1 MGQIEMVQDEN
12 NRKKEYL
19 NGYRKA
25 IRRIRRV
32 DEELEELQELAKSV
46 KATDYS
52 GMPHGGG
59 TSKDLSDELARIDS
73 LKRKLERE
81 KEQGVESYISI
92 EKCIGDVED
101 EEENDVLFY
110 RYVKGLR
117 WWEIAEKMECTERW
131 VHKLH
136 GRALSRLKIPK

>member
-1 MGQIEMVQDEN
+1 MEQIETVQDEN

-46 KATDYS
+46 KATGYS
-52 GMPHGGG
+52 GMPHGGR

-81 KEQGVESYISI
+81 KEQVVESYISI

-136 GRALSRLKIPK
+136 GRALNRLKIPK

>member
-1 MGQIEMVQDEN
+1 MEQIEMVQDEN

-25 IRRIRRV
+25 VRRIRRI

-46 KATDYS
+46 KVTDYS

-92 EKCIGDVED
+92 EKCIGEVED

-136 GRALSRLKIPK
+136 GRALNRLKIHK

>member
-1 MGQIEMVQDEN
+1 MEQIEMVQDEN

-25 IRRIRRV
+25 VRRIRRV
-32 DEELEELQELAKSV
+32 DEELQELAKSV

-92 EKCIGDVED
+92 EKCIGEVED

-136 GRALSRLKIPK
+136 GRALNRLKIPK

>member
-1 MGQIEMVQDEN
+1 MEQIETVQDEN

-46 KATDYS
+46 KATGYS

-81 KEQGVESYISI
+81 KEQVVESYISI
-92 EKCIGDVED
+92 EKCIRDVED

-131 VHKLH
+131 VNKLH
-136 GRALSRLKIPK
+136 GRALNRLKIPK

>member
-1 MGQIEMVQDEN
+1 MEQIEMVQDEN

-25 IRRIRRV
+25 VRRIRRV
-32 DEELEELQELAKSV
+32 DEDLEELQELAKSV

-92 EKCIGDVED
+92 EKCIGEVED

-136 GRALSRLKIPK
+136 GRALNRLKIPK

>member
-1 MGQIEMVQDEN
+1 MEQIETVQDEN

-81 KEQGVESYISI
+81 KEQVVESYISI

-136 GRALSRLKIPK
+136 GRALNRLKIPK

>member
-1 MGQIEMVQDEN
+1 MEQIETVQDEN

-46 KATDYS
+46 KATGYS

-81 KEQGVESYISI
+81 KEQVVESYISI

-131 VHKLH
+131 VNKLH
-136 GRALSRLKIPK
+136 GRALNRLKIPK

>member
-1 MGQIEMVQDEN
+1 MEQIETVQDEN

-46 KATDYS
+46 KATGYS

-81 KEQGVESYISI
+81 KEQVAESYISI

-136 GRALSRLKIPK
+136 GRALNRLKIPK

>member
-1 MGQIEMVQDEN
+1 MEQIETVQDEN

-46 KATDYS
+46 KATGYS

-81 KEQGVESYISI
+81 KEQVVESYISI

-136 GRALSRLKIPK
+136 GRALNRLKIPK

>member
-1 MGQIEMVQDEN
+1 MEQIETVQDEN

-46 KATDYS
+46 KATGYS

-59 TSKDLSDELARIDS
+59 TSKVLSDELARIDS

-81 KEQGVESYISI
+81 KEQVVESYISI
-92 EKCIGDVED
+92 EKCIRDVED

-131 VHKLH
+131 VNKLH
-136 GRALSRLKIPK
+136 GRALNRLKIPK

>member
-1 MGQIEMVQDEN
+1 MEQIEMVQDEN

-25 IRRIRRV
+25 VRRIRRV

-92 EKCIGDVED
+92 EK
-101 EEENDVLFY
+101 
-110 RYVKGLR
+110 
-117 WWEIAEKMECTERW
+117 
-131 VHKLH
+131 
-136 GRALSRLKIPK
+136 